1 VLDFSHKQED
11 FPFAFVRSALGM
23 KLTFS
28 LEETEQVWSDLL
40 AENVEDIIVQRYI
53 DSRGD
58 KAHLIRLT
66 WNLNSNTHVQFIHSN
81 VDYKGTVLRDLDN
94 ETGMMLRVD
103 LEIDRFLVTENST
116 VIPSHLTTST
126 SYLKQHLLAIKEILE
141 NYLLKDSTISQLTVD
156 FMQDSMHRYHF
167 IKIRSYKQ
175 AQRKMTRSMV
185 KSNASV
191 ISEYPCLP
199 DMYIQKSARST
210 NLITPISEYYS
221 RNTQSEKVSVG
232 NSPRSLL
239 TKRTLSM
246 KNIRVSANIKFKSQK
261 PNSPPYVYNKDHEKE
276 LKLDDAVDNLLSYKS
291 TLIKH
296 LNYRK
301 WIQRR
306 NENQPLLPHDKLFAN
321 KLSFH
326 LDTVKKKADESQHVM
341 ANMLDTMHR
350 LTEGRYLTVTLLIK
364 ETMKFLLEKHYSRK
378 EKFRNGSQMMKYKKI
393 EERYQKLMNQ
403 NIVKSSEFRVRQQVE
418 NGARIYDDV
427 MKKVYN
433 INK

>member
-1 VLDFSHKQED
+1 
-11 FPFAFVRSALGM
+11 M

-81 VDYKGTVLRDLDN
+81 VDYKGTVLGEAEN
-94 ETGMMLRVD
+94 EREMMLRVD
-103 LEIDRFLVTENST
+103 IERDRFLVTENST

-126 SYLKQHLLAIKEILE
+126 SYLKQQLLAIKDLIE
-141 NYLLKDSTISQLTVD
+141 NYLLKDSTISKLTVD
-156 FMQDSMHRYHF
+156 FMQDSMHKYHF
-167 IKIRSYKQ
+167 IKIRDYKQ
-175 AQRKMTRSMV
+175 IQRKMTRSMI

-191 ISEYPCLP
+191 INEYPCLP
-199 DMYIQKSARST
+199 DMYIHKSSRSS

-221 RNTQSEKVSVG
+221 RNTQSEKVSIG

-239 TKRTLSM
+239 TKRALSM
-246 KNIRVSANIKFKSQK
+246 KNLRLSANIKFKTQK
-261 PNSPPYVYNKDHEKE
+261 PNSPPYVYNKEHEKE
-276 LKLDDAVDNLLSYKS
+276 LQLDDAVDNLLSYKS

-306 NENQPLLPHDKLFAN
+306 KENQPLLPHDKLFAN
-321 KLSFH
+321 KLSVH

-341 ANMLDTMHR
+341 ANMLDTMYR
-350 LTEGRYLTVTLLIK
+350 LTEGRYLTVTLLIR
-364 ETMKFLLEKHYSRK
+364 ETMKLLLERHYSRK
-378 EKFRNGSQMMKYKKI
+378 EKFRNGSQMMRYKKM
-393 EERYQKLMNQ
+393 EEKYQKYMNQ
-403 NIVKSSEFRVRQQVE
+403 NIIKSSEFRVRQQVE

-427 MKKVYN
+427 MQKVYS

>member
-1 VLDFSHKQED
+1 
-11 FPFAFVRSALGM
+11 M

-40 AENVEDIIVQRYI
+40 VENVEDIIIQRYV

-66 WNLNSNTHVQFIHSN
+66 WNINSHTQVQFIHSN
-81 VDYKGTVLRDLDN
+81 VDYKGTVYEDVEN
-94 ETGMMLRVD
+94 EMEMKVRVD
-103 LEIDRFLVTENST
+103 IERDRYLVTENFT
-116 VIPSHLTTST
+116 VIPSHLTNST
-126 SYLKQHLLAIKEILE
+126 SYLKQQLLAIKELLE
-141 NYLLKDSTISQLTVD
+141 NYLLKDSTISKLTVD

-167 IKIRSYKQ
+167 IKIRDYKQ
-175 AQRKMTRSMV
+175 TQRKMTRSII
-185 KSNASV
+185 KSNASE

-199 DMYIQKSARST
+199 DMYIYKSSRSS
-210 NLITPISEYYS
+210 NLITPISEYNT
-221 RNTQSEKVSVG
+221 RNTQSEKFSIG

-239 TKRTLSM
+239 TKRTLSV
-246 KNIRVSANIKFKSQK
+246 KNLKLTTNIKFKSQK

-276 LKLDDAVDNLLSYKS
+276 LQLDDAVDNLLSYKS

-296 LNYRK
+296 MNYRK

-321 KLSFH
+321 KLSVH
-326 LDTVKKKADESQHVM
+326 LDTVKKKADESHNVM
-341 ANMLDTMHR
+341 ANMLDTMYR

-364 ETMKFLLEKHYSRK
+364 QTMKFLLERHYSRK
-378 EKFRNGSQMMKYKKI
+378 EKFRNGSQMIRYKKI
-393 EERYQKLMNQ
+393 EEKYQKLMNQ
-403 NIVKSSEFRVRQQVE
+403 NIIKSSEFRVRQQVE

>member
-1 VLDFSHKQED
+1 
-11 FPFAFVRSALGM
+11 M

-28 LEETEQVWSDLL
+28 LEETEQVWSDLI

-53 DSRGD
+53 DSRVD

-66 WNLNSNTHVQFIHSN
+66 WNFNSNTHVQFIHSN
-81 VDYKGTVLRDLDN
+81 VDYKGTVLLDIEN
-94 ETGMMLRVD
+94 ETEMMLSVD
-103 LEIDRFLVTENST
+103 IERDRFLVTENST
-116 VIPSHLTTST
+116 VIPSHLTNST
-126 SYLKQHLLAIKEILE
+126 SYLKQQLLAIKEILE
-141 NYLLKDSTISQLTVD
+141 NYLLKDSSISNLTVD

-167 IKIRSYKQ
+167 IKIRDYKQ
-175 AQRKMTRSMV
+175 TQRKMTRSMGR
-185 KSNASV
+185 SNASV

-199 DMYIQKSARST
+199 DMYIQKTSRSRK
-210 NLITPISEYYS
+210 LITPISEYYF
-221 RNTQSEKVSVG
+221 RNTQSEKVSIG

-246 KNIRVSANIKFKSQK
+246 KNIRVSGNIKFKSQK
-261 PNSPPYVYNKDHEKE
+261 PNSPPYVYNKEHEKE

-326 LDTVKKKADESQHVM
+326 LDTVKKKVDESQNVM

-378 EKFRNGSQMMKYKKI
+378 EKFRNGSQMMKFKKI
-393 EERYQKLMNQ
+393 EERYQKFMNQ